1 MNQVPFLDNGV
12 LLLKE
17 DSAIASPVG
26 VVFYER
32 YSDLGFVQ
40 QALEPRSQEIQCI
53 VSVDPEIEGAI
64 LPGTTQTPMPWDYAD
79 GVDTIRFLMELA
91 KDDLPLQ
98 NSQQ

>member
-1 MNQVPFLDNGV
+1 MNMVPFLDNGV

-40 QALEPRSQEIQCI
+40 EELKLHRQEIQCI
-53 VSVDPEIEGAI
+53 VSVDPDIEGAI

-79 GVDTIRFLMELA
+79 GVDTMRFLMELE
-91 KDDLPLQ
+91 
-98 NSQQ
+98 